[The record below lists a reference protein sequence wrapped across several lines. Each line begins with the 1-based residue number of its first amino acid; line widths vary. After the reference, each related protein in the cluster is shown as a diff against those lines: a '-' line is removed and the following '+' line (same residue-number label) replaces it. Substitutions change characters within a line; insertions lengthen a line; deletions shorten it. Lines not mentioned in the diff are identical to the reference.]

1 MGCLGWR
8 MGRGVGRGW
17 WALLEEE
24 WRLWLRYWGA
34 DGLEAMGL
42 PGQFCCQGGS
52 ELEEL
57 LWLMS
62 GRRAGENRYN
72 SWVTLLGKLSQ
83 CIKHRLMSHRGTGDT
98 QPSSQRILYVSL
110 EQPTS

>member
-1 MGCLGWR
+1 MGALASLLGC
-8 MGRGVGRGW
+8 GW
-17 WALLEEE
+17 FGSYGPFGQVLLV
-24 WRLWLRYWGA
+24 
-34 DGLEAMGL
+34 
-42 PGQFCCQGGS
+42 GGS
-52 ELEEL
+52 EKVEL

-62 GRRAGENRYN
+62 GKRAGENRYN

-83 CIKHRLMSHRGTGDT
+83 CIKHRLISHRGTGDT